1 MSRPTLPRLSR
12 RDTLALAGLAAAGIR
27 PAAAAQPRPGVLRYA
42 ITTMP
47 AVIDP
52 HISAGFQVRDITYA
66 VFDTLFAVDDHYRP
80 TPQMVDRWTV
90 SDDAMSYRFTLRPG
104 LRWHDGPPVTAEDC
118 VLSIQR
124 WSARDAMGGL
134 LRAATGSMAALD
146 DMSFEIVLKQP
157 FAFVLDA
164 LAKLGSNVPAMMPKR
179 LALVPPTQ
187 PIQELI
193 GSGPFRFVPAE
204 SMADQK
210 LVFARNA
217 DYVPRKEPPV
227 WASGGKVVKI
237 DRLEMIAIPDP
248 AVQLNALLAGEV
260 DYIERVQADLMP
272 LLASGAGRRLRKIH
286 EVAVQIVIRLNHLQP
301 PFDNLQARRALLLAL
316 SQQDIVDATVGS
328 SPELGNPCPA
338 IFGCGGPFATDAG
351 APAKPDLAAA
361 RQMLAQ
367 SGVDLGK
374 PVAQLFVS
382 NDATVTPAGQVI
394 GQTLTA
400 LGFKLDQQA
409 VDFATFAQ
417 RRLKMGPVADGGWNI
432 GNTTIGVTELANP
445 LVAQPVIASG
455 RTAMWGWPDD
465 PEIERLR
472 AAFGRESDPA
482 RRIELATAIQ
492 REVYASVA
500 YIPGGEV
507 RTTSAVGDWVSG
519 ALDAPMVLFW
529 NATVADKD

>member
-1 MSRPTLPRLSR
+1 MNPLTR
-12 RDTLALAGLAAAGIR
+12 RAALALAGIAAGIR
-27 PAAAAQPRPGVLRYA
+27 PAAAQARPGVLRYA

-47 AVIDP
+47 NVIDP
-52 HISAGFQVRDITYA
+52 HFSAGFQVRDITYA
-66 VFDTLFAVDDHYRP
+66 IFDTLFAVDDHYRP

-90 SDDAMSYRFTLRPG
+90 SDDRMTYRFTLRPG

-118 VLSIQR
+118 VLSIRR

-134 LRAATGSMAALD
+134 LRAATGSMTALD
-146 DMSFEIVLKQP
+146 DMSFEIVLEKP

-164 LAKLGSNVPAMMPKR
+164 LGKIGSNVPAMMPKR
-179 LALVPPTQ
+179 LALQPPTQ
-187 PIQELI
+187 PIKELI
-193 GSGPFRFVPAE
+193 GSGPFRFLPAE

-217 DYVPRKEPPV
+217 DYVPRQEPPV

-248 AVQLNALLAGEV
+248 AVQFNALLAGEV

-272 LLASGAGRRLRKIH
+272 LMKSGAGRRLRPIH
-286 EVAVQIVIRLNHLQP
+286 SLMVQIVVCVNHLQP

-316 SQQDIVDATVGS
+316 GQQDIVDATVGT
-328 SPELGNPCPA
+328 PELGRACGA
-338 IFGCGGPFATDAG
+338 IFGCGGPYATDIG
-351 APAKPDLAAA
+351 APVQPDLALARRTLAA
-361 RQMLAQ
+361 

-374 PVAQLFVS
+374 PVVQLFVA
-382 NDATVTPAGQVI
+382 NDATVTPACQVI
-394 GQTLTA
+394 GQTLQA
-400 LGFKLDQQA
+400 MGFKVDRQA

-417 RRLKMGPVADGGWNI
+417 RRLKMGPVAEGGWNI
-432 GNTTIGVTELANP
+432 GNTTIGTTDLANP

-472 AAFGRESDPA
+472 AAFAAESDPA
-482 RRIELATAIQ
+482 RRIDLATAIQ
-492 REVYASVA
+492 RQVYASVA

-507 RTTSAVGDWVSG
+507 RTTSAVGDWVNG
-519 ALDAPMVLFW
+519 ALDSPLVLFW
-529 NATVADKD
+529 NATV